1 MKLKHYKF
9 SDIFIYIVILI
20 LLFTD
25 NTRLS
30 MIGYIVVSIILITSI
45 VLSFIKNKTIN
56 LENGSSIVI
65 LIGVIMLMYSVLN
78 W

>member
-45 VLSFIKNKTIN
+45 VLSFIKNKNITI
-56 LENGSSIVI
+56 ENGLSIVM
-65 LIGVIMLMYSVLN
+65 LIGVIMLMYSVLS
-78 W
+78 

>member
-1 MKLKHYKF
+1 M
-9 SDIFIYIVILI
+9 

-30 MIGYIVVSIILITSI
+30 MIGYIVVSMILITSI
-45 VLSFIKNKTIN
+45 VLSFIKNKTITI
-56 LENGSSIVI
+56 ENGLSIVI

-78 W
+78 